1 MRRKNTDL
9 VTALIVGGLIL
20 GGTPA
25 FAETFSPGINAR
37 EDHKQERIYEGLQ
50 SGQLTTQEF
59 NRLEREQ
66 AGIQAAE
73 GRMRADGH
81 LDPRERARLNAML
94 DRSSGHI
101 YRARHNNQAGDPAGN
116 WQGPTQNWGRQGSI
130 DWREA
135 NQQRRINQGLQ
146 SGQLTPQEFNRLERE
161 QARIQAAES
170 RMRAD
175 GRLDPR
181 ERARLNAMLD
191 RSSRHIYRAEHNN
204 QVAAPNSQWRQP
216 HPFWGHRP
224 AMAAQAH
231 PNWRGRPGGPGQA
244 HPNWGGPNGPHWRHA
259 NQPPHSYQGM
269 RTGQLTPARVPR
281 PGNPPG
287 HIRAA
292 QAPMQAIGQFTP
304 RERGR
309 LNGMVNQGGAGVF
322 RARPNL
328 RAAR

>member
-25 FAETFSPGINAR
+25 FSETFSPGIDGR
-37 EDHKQERIYEGLQ
+37 EDHQQERIYEGVQ
-50 SGQLTTQEF
+50 SGQVTPREF
-59 NRLEREQ
+59 NRLQTEQ
-66 AGIQAAE
+66 ARIRGAE
-73 GRMRADGH
+73 GRMKADGH
-81 LDPRERARLNAML
+81 LDPAERARLNAML

-101 YRARHNNQAGDPAGN
+101 YRAEHNNQVAGPAGN
-116 WQGPTQNWGRQGSI
+116 WQGPRQNWGRQGSI

-135 NQQRRINQGLQ
+135 NQQNRIYQGLK

-161 QARIQAAES
+161 QARIQAAEA

-181 ERARLNAMLD
+181 ERARLNAMLN
-191 RSSRHIYRAEHNN
+191 RSSRDIYRAEHNN

-216 HPFWGHRP
+216 QPSWGHRP
-224 AMAAQAH
+224 GMA
-231 PNWRGRPGGPGQA
+231 GQA
-244 HPNWGGPNGPHWRHA
+244 HPYWRGPNAPHWRDA
-259 NQPPHSYQGM
+259 NQQHRGSQGV
-269 RTGQLTPARVPR
+269 RTGQLTPAGFNR
-281 PGNPPG
+281 PGNQPG

-292 QAPMQAIGQFTP
+292 QAPMQAVGQFTP
-304 RERGR
+304 PQRGR
-309 LNGMVNQGGAGVF
+309 LNAMVNQGSAGIS
-322 RARPNL
+322 RARPNF